1 MGALTGEGGAAQAQG
16 QYGEQARQA
25 APQEGPSALAGC
37 ARSNTKGYSS
47 TYLAMG
53 FADVRAVALLHE
65 GRLPWP
71 HTQTPFASTRDCSTV
86 EDEQSL
92 VESKGRGNG
101 CPVAQGCRLR
111 PAILSLPVGICIGTF
126 HRENMSLKV
135 GTVPTGTDISG
146 LRAVAQD
153 CMACWIQPKCSLT
166 RGAGA
171 ADIGVGRARV

>member
-1 MGALTGEGGAAQAQG
+1 MPTVSAMLAAESENSL
-16 QYGEQARQA
+16 Y
-25 APQEGPSALAGC
+25 SAC
-37 ARSNTKGYSS
+37 TSCVVKSKGR
-47 TYLAMG
+47 
-53 FADVRAVALLHE
+53 V
-65 GRLPWP
+65 
-71 HTQTPFASTRDCSTV
+71 
-86 EDEQSL
+86 EQSL